1 MLLNKNKRKE
11 EIKMERIKRAKVIS
25 MVLMFMMV
33 FQLMMPGS
41 FAYGDTTSKE
51 DLSEDSLH
59 PLSETTTPSAIQA
72 TLAEPQRN
80 LGNIFDFGSM
90 TINGTPIN
98 DKDIITIDDDTVV
111 QVRYTWDTEDV
122 DPKAQAG
129 DIATIQ
135 LSDAFEM
142 VDVSGENIIVDET
155 IVGTYSI
162 SGREL
167 KFEFNENIEKDNVK
181 NGYVDLGLEFNL
193 EKFQENIVQEI
204 PFHDGSDNNIT
215 VMARPMETLSSI
227 DKEGHPDSQENAREI
242 TWTIDVINTNDELI
256 TEATLEDT
264 IPVGLGDARDFK
276 INVLNIGLNG
286 NITPGAE
293 ASLSTPAGFPI
304 NLGKME
310 PFTGYRVQFTTDIE
324 DYTAESFTNNAAF
337 KYGETSLP
345 ASSTVWG
352 LTRSNP
358 IEKDGQILTSAETDT
373 IRWTIDVNK
382 NGQEITNTSVEEE
395 LPDGLTIVEGSI
407 KVVKITQNGDEWYEG
422 DSHPDEDSLAGF
434 PMNLGDLTSDD
445 AYRII
450 FDTTVDW
457 SEVNDGEYLKNN
469 GFTNKATL
477 YDDAGKLN
485 DDDAT
490 VTFGRDSI
498 LEKVGVDNVSY
509 ENKTITWTVTVN
521 KAKHPLTNVT
531 VTDYLPAGLNLLG
544 NIEITEDGEEFTN
557 FTNTSKVVSGGEHD
571 GKCEL
576 KISLNNV
583 GTKTLKIKYTTE
595 IIDFKINSFINSVG
609 MTGDGV
615 GEGGSSR
622 EVVINPKANTYTKS
636 FAGIDYSKKTIN
648 WSLNVNPVREDIKSG
663 FVITDTF
670 PNNGLIL
677 LPETIKVTLGGYE
690 LASSAYTLAPIGDGY
705 QNGFTITFN
714 QAIVDGKLVVTYTT
728 SYDPQKEVNGD
739 FLIPHSN
746 EGEKKTYKNKAEFD
760 GTTENGNTIDAEDDT
775 YTTVRTDSWNSGKK
789 EGQLIHIMHV
799 NDKEVMGN
807 GWVSGA
813 ERKILWRLYINY
825 QGLNL
830 GTGVSVTDILDY
842 AGNIDESSVRVLGYN
857 VRVDGNT
864 EFNNIELNP
873 DVYKVYTTTSGAI
886 TVDFSGFE
894 VKERYAIEFT
904 TSVPDISAGLY
915 TNNAKVTVGGVDYPY
930 SATVNYDKY
939 NTFLDKSALGVA
951 DNKVFTGDEVDWKV
965 KVNESLSIIK
975 NAVIT
980 DTISAGHVYI
990 DGSLEIFKLQDPN
1003 EALVE
1008 GTDYTLAV
1016 STTDNEENV
1025 LTVTLND
1032 DLKDTL
1038 ILKYKTVVTTTSG
1051 EISNS
1056 ILLEGNTVEN
1066 VTKES
1071 DKLTARQFS
1080 SVGGEWASDR
1090 GALRVTKVDAETD
1103 EIITNNEATF
1113 TLWYELNNNRVEFT
1127 QEEPFVTVNGVLKI
1141 GNLPLRTY
1149 YLREA
1154 AAPNGYVLLDGEE
1167 DEVEIVVD
1175 TAYDNDVENIKQVDF
1190 ENTKEKINVT
1200 GIKEWDGGTSPR
1212 PAVWFKLHRQLPGG
1226 ELEEVPGT
1234 EIKKLE
1240 NGTTEI
1246 IWEALDKTNIDGVD
1260 YIYSVKEVDSEGN
1273 DFTPENYVKAENGLT
1288 VTNHYVSPTDASAR
1302 AVKVWA
1308 GEPEGRTVERPAVW
1322 FKLYRHVE
1330 GGDPEA
1336 VPEAEIKELT
1346 AGTTEVIWTGL
1357 TKTDVDGREYIFSV
1371 QEVDAEGND
1380 FALEKY
1386 VEFEDGLTVTNTY
1399 TKKDVTATKVWSG
1412 GPSSRPTIWFEL
1424 HRQIEG
1430 GELEKADVEIKE
1442 LPSGTEEATWEDV
1455 DKTDENGN
1463 AYIYSVKEV
1472 DEDGNDFVPSGY
1484 RKSEDGLTVTN
1495 TKKSSGGGEVTP
1507 LYGKVV
1513 VKKTNEYKE
1522 VLSGAEFTLYDEDG
1536 KVVDKGVT
1544 GSKGT
1549 ISFEDLEP
1557 GEYVLKETKAP
1568 EGYVLDENETEVSI
1582 NGSVTRTYTFT
1593 NKKEEP
1599 EKPGSIVIIKT
1610 DEEGKFLSNAL
1621 FSLIDENGST
1631 LQNIETSDGRA
1642 VFEDVP
1648 VGRYTIKEVQAPEGY
1663 ELSDKTISVTVK
1675 SDKTVE
1681 LSFVNKLEGTP
1692 GTPGTP
1698 DVPTTVVATGNISI
1712 LKVDENSMALPGA
1725 EFTLY
1730 DENNR
1735 IIETAVSDESGKV
1748 MFENLKNGKY
1758 TVKETKA
1765 PEGYEIVD
1773 ETMNIDVAGDKTYS
1787 YKFRNVPSSVLIED
1801 PNVPMG
1807 WETIDDPDV
1816 PQDTVDT
1823 LPNTGSFLNTWLL
1836 MAIGLMMILAGAALY
1851 FRRRIV

>member
-1 MLLNKNKRKE
+1 
-11 EIKMERIKRAKVIS
+11 MERIKRSKIIS

-41 FAYGDTTSKE
+41 FAYGDTISEE

-59 PLSETTTPSAIQA
+59 LLSETTTPPAIQA
-72 TLAEPQRN
+72 TLAESQRN
-80 LGNIFDFGSM
+80 LGNIFDFVSM
-90 TINGTPIN
+90 TIDGTPIN
-98 DKDIITIDDDTVV
+98 DEDIIKIDDGTVV
-111 QVRYTWDTEDV
+111 QVRYTWDTEGV

-129 DIATIQ
+129 DIATIR

-142 VDVSGENIIVDET
+142 VDVSGENIIVDGT

-162 SGREL
+162 SGGEL

-215 VMARPMETLSSI
+215 VIARPTGTVSSI

-264 IPVGLGDARDFK
+264 IPVGLGAARDFK

-293 ASLSTPAGFPI
+293 ASLPIPTGFPI
-304 NLGKME
+304 DLGTMA
-310 PFTGYRVQFTTDIE
+310 PFIGYRVQFTTDIE

-345 ASSTVWG
+345 AGATVWG

-358 IEKDGQILTSAETDT
+358 IEKNGQILTSAETDT

-382 NGQEITNTSVEEE
+382 NGQEITDASVEEK
-395 LPDGLTIVEGSI
+395 LPDGLTIVEDSI
-407 KVVKITQNGDEWYEG
+407 QVIKITQNGDKWDEG

-434 PMNLGDLTSDD
+434 PMNLGNLTSDD

-457 SEVNDGEYLKNN
+457 SEVNNGDYLKDN
-469 GFTNKATL
+469 GFTNEATL
-477 YDDAGKLN
+477 YDGADKLN

-490 VTFGRDSI
+490 VTFNRDPI
-498 LEKVGVDNVSY
+498 LEKVGVDNVDY
-509 ENKTITWTVTVN
+509 NNKTITWTVTVN
-521 KAKHPLTNVT
+521 KAKHPLGTVT
-531 VTDYLPAGLNLLG
+531 VTDTLPKGLSLDEETVKIIGDESPDFAG
-544 NIEITEDGEEFTN
+544 ITPSIDTTN
-557 FTNTSKVVSGGEHD
+557 GGAND
-571 GKCEL
+571 GKTL
-576 KISLNNV
+576 LTIMLPNV
-583 GTKTLKIKYTTE
+583 GTETITIKYTTE
-595 IIDFKINSFINSVG
+595 ITDFTINSFINSVG
-609 MTGDGV
+609 ITGDGV

-622 EVVINPKANTYTKS
+622 EVKINPKANTYTKS
-636 FAGIDYSKKTIN
+636 FLGIDYSKKTIN
-648 WSLNVNPVREDIKSG
+648 WRLNVNPVREDIQSG

-677 LPETIKVTLGGYE
+677 LPDTIKVTLGGAE
-690 LASSAYTLAPIGDGY
+690 LDSSAYTLAPIGDGY
-705 QNGFTITFN
+705 HNGFTITFN
-714 QAIVDGKLVVTYTT
+714 PAIAGGKLVVTYTT
-728 SYDPQKEVNGD
+728 SYDPQKEVEGYS
-739 FLIPHSN
+739 LIPHSN
-746 EGEKKTYKNKAEFD
+746 EDDKKTYINKAEFD
-760 GTTENGNTIDAEDDT
+760 GKTGNGHTIDAEDDAK
-775 YTTVRTDSWNSGKK
+775 TTVRTDSWNSGKK
-789 EGQLIHIMHV
+789 EGKLKHF
-799 NDKEVMGN
+799 NDKGVMDD

-813 ERKILWRLYINY
+813 ERKILWQLYINY
-825 QGLNL
+825 QGLDL
-830 GTGVSVTDILDY
+830 GTGVKVADTLAYTGD
-842 AGNIDESSVRVLGYN
+842 IDEDSIRVIGYN
-857 VRVDGNT
+857 VKINGET
-864 EFNNIELNP
+864 EFNNTEL
-873 DVYKVYTTTSGAI
+873 DSSKYTVDTTTGSAF
-886 TVDFSGFE
+886 TLTFADSFVVD
-894 VKERYAIEFT
+894 KRYAIEFT
-904 TSVPDISAGLY
+904 TSVPDISAGIY

-939 NTFLDKSALGVA
+939 NTFLDKSALVAA
-951 DNKVFTGDEVDWKV
+951 DNKVFTGDEVDWEV

-980 DTISAGHVYI
+980 DTISAGHVYV
-990 DGSLEIFKLQDPN
+990 DGSLEIFRLQDPD

-1025 LTVTLND
+1025 LTVELKD

-1080 SVGGEWASDR
+1080 SVGGEWASNR
-1090 GALRVTKVDAETD
+1090 GALRVTKVDAETG
-1103 EIITNNEATF
+1103 EVITNNEARF

-1127 QEEPFVTVNGVLKI
+1127 QEEPFVTVNGVLGI

-1154 AAPNGYVLLDGEE
+1154 AAPNGYVLLDGED
-1167 DEVEIVVD
+1167 DEIEIVVD
-1175 TAYDNDVENIKQVDF
+1175 TAYDDNEENIVPVTF
-1190 ENTKEKINVT
+1190 ENTKEKIDVT
-1200 GIKEWDGGTSPR
+1200 GIKEWDGGPSPR

-1240 NGTTEI
+1240 NGTTEV

-1302 AVKVWA
+1302 AVKVWT

-1322 FKLYRHVE
+1322 FELYRHVE
-1330 GGDPEA
+1330 GGEPEA
-1336 VPEAEIKELT
+1336 VQEAEIKELA
-1346 AGTTEVIWTGL
+1346 AGTTEVVWTGL
-1357 TKTDVDGREYIFSV
+1357 TKTDVAGKEYIFSV

-1380 FALEKY
+1380 FAPENYEK
-1386 VEFEDGLTVTNTY
+1386 FEDGLTVTNTY

-1412 GPSSRPTIWFEL
+1412 GPSSRPTIWLEL
-1424 HRQIEG
+1424 YRQIEG

-1463 AYIYSVKEV
+1463 VYIYSVKEV

-1513 VKKTNEYKE
+1513 VKKTDEDKK

-1544 GSKGT
+1544 GSNGT
-1549 ISFEDLEP
+1549 ISFEELEP

-1568 EGYVLDENETEVSI
+1568 EGYVLEENETEVSI

-1599 EKPGSIVIIKT
+1599 EKPGSIEIIKT
-1610 DEEGKFLSNAL
+1610 DEEGKLLSGAW

-1631 LQNIETSDGRA
+1631 LQNVETSDGRA

-1648 VGRYTIKEVQAPEGY
+1648 AGRYTVKEVQAPEGY
-1663 ELSDKTISVTVK
+1663 ELSNKTISVTVN
-1675 SDKTVE
+1675 SDKTIE
-1681 LSFVNKLEGTP
+1681 LSFINKLEGTP
-1692 GTPGTP
+1692 
-1698 DVPTTVVATGNISI
+1698 DVPVPAETVGNISI
-1712 LKVDENSMALPGA
+1712 IKVDENSMALPGA

-1735 IIETAVSDESGKV
+1735 IIETAVSDESGRV

-1773 ETMNIDVAGDKTYS
+1773 EPMNIDVTGDKTYS
-1787 YKFRNVPSSVLIED
+1787 YRFRNVPSSVLIED

-1836 MAIGLMMILAGAALY
+1836 MVIGLMMILAGAVLY
-1851 FRRRIV
+1851 FRRRVTN